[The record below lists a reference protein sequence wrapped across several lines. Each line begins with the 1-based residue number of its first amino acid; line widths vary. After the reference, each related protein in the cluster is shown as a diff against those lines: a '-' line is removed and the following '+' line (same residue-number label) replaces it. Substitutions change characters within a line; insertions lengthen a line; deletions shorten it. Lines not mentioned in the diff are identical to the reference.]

1 MHAAPMTDI
10 AESPRE
16 DPSLDV
22 ALAAQGAAESAR
34 EEAAARNRL
43 GAWLRAGTV
52 ATDATAA
59 ACAVLLIEPASTR
72 YLPVAVPALAL
83 AWLVLLRQWGAYR
96 RGIGYPLGAELKA
109 IGLASVS
116 GALLLLQ
123 LGPSVGLV
131 PQVSAVEA
139 TLLPIG
145 LFAGSRILLRGAG
158 AMLRSRRRLVRRVLL
173 VGDGP
178 DAYELLENLDAW
190 PGHGIEV
197 VGVCADTTKPS
208 VRGLPVLGLSRSCNL
223 VARDLRLH
231 TVILAS
237 AALDPHDVSKIHTE
251 LLDNEL
257 EVILAPNVADVE
269 ATRLTT
275 RQLGGVPVLR
285 LAQREDGWRRVGKRL
300 FDLAVAIPLIVVLT
314 PLLVAIGLLVKF
326 DSPGPAYFRQR
337 RVGRNGTHFELW
349 KFRTMHV
356 DAESMLEELQSQAA
370 SADGLF
376 KLRDDPR
383 VTRIG
388 RWLRR
393 LSLDELPQLWNVL
406 LGEMSLVGPRPAL
419 PHEIAEF
426 DDFTLRRLRVKPG
439 ITGLW
444 QVSGRSDASFA
455 TYSRMD
461 AFYAENWTLLGDLRI
476 LTKTIPVVFG
486 SRGAY

>member
-1 MHAAPMTDI
+1 MPAAPMTDI
-10 AESPRE
+10 AETSPE
-16 DPSLDV
+16 DAPLDAV
-22 ALAAQGAAESAR
+22 LAAHDATESAR
-34 EEAAARNRL
+34 DEASARNRL
-43 GAWLRAGTV
+43 GVWLRAGTV

-59 ACAVLLIEPASTR
+59 ACAVLLIESASTR
-72 YLPVAVPALAL
+72 YLPLVVPALAL
-83 AWLVLLRQWGAYR
+83 GWLVLLRQWGAYR
-96 RGIGYPLGAELKA
+96 RGLGYPLGTELKA

-123 LGPSVGLV
+123 LGPSVGLR

-139 TLLPIG
+139 TLLTIG
-145 LFAGSRILLRGAG
+145 LFAGSRILLRCAG
-158 AMLRSRRRLVRRVLL
+158 AMLRKRRQLVRRVLL

-197 VGVCADTTKPS
+197 VGVCADTTNPS
-208 VRGLPVLGLSRSCNL
+208 VHGLPVLGLTRSCNL

-251 LLDNEL
+251 LLDNER

-269 ATRLTT
+269 ANRLST
-275 RQLGGVPVLR
+275 RQLGGIPVLR
-285 LAQREDGWRRVGKRL
+285 LSHRENRWRRVGKRL
-300 FDLAVAIPLIVVLT
+300 FDLVIATPLIVVLT
-314 PLLVAIGLLVKF
+314 PLLVALALLVKF

-356 DAESMLEELQSQAA
+356 DAESMLEALQNETATGN
-370 SADGLF
+370 GLF

-383 VTRIG
+383 VTRVG

-393 LSLDELPQLWNVL
+393 ASLDELPQLWNVL

-419 PHEIAEF
+419 PHEVAEF

>member
-1 MHAAPMTDI
+1 MTDI
-10 AESPRE
+10 AETSFE
-16 DPSLDV
+16 DDPLDV
-22 ALAAQGAAESAR
+22 ALAARATAAADGARAESPAP
-34 EEAAARNRL
+34 NRL

-52 ATDATAA
+52 AADLTAA
-59 ACAVLLIEPASTR
+59 ASAVLLIEPVSTHR
-72 YLPVAVPALAL
+72 LPLAVPALAL

-96 RGIGYPLGAELKA
+96 RGLGYPLGAELKA
-109 IGLASVS
+109 IGLGGVS

-123 LGPSVGLV
+123 LGPSVGLH
-131 PQVSAVEA
+131 PQASAVEA
-139 TLLPIG
+139 TLLPVA
-145 LFAGSRILLRGAG
+145 LFAGSRLLLRGTG
-158 AMLRSRRRLVRRVLL
+158 AMLRKRRTLVRRVLL

-178 DAYELLENLDAW
+178 DAYELLENLEAW

-208 VRGLPVLGLSRSCNL
+208 VHGLPVLGLTRSCNL
-223 VARDLRLH
+223 VARDLGLH

-237 AALDPHDVSKIHTE
+237 AALDAHDVSKIHTE
-251 LLDNEL
+251 LLDNER

-269 ATRLTT
+269 ATRLST

-285 LAQREDGWRRVGKRL
+285 LQQRQDGWHRVGKRA
-300 FDLAVAIPLIVVLT
+300 FDLVVATLLIVLFTPVLIA
-314 PLLVAIGLLVKF
+314 LAAAVKF

-337 RVGRNGTHFELW
+337 RVGRNGSHFELW
-349 KFRTMHV
+349 KFRTMRV
-356 DAESMLEELQSQAA
+356 DAESMLAELTNATA
-370 SADGLF
+370 TADGNGLF
-376 KLRDDPR
+376 KMRDDPR
-383 VTRIG
+383 VTGFG

-393 LSLDELPQLWNVL
+393 TSLDELPQLWNVL

-419 PHEIAEF
+419 PHEVAEF

-461 AFYAENWTLLGDLRI
+461 AFYAENWTLVGDLRI
-476 LTKTIPVVFG
+476 LVRTLPVVFG